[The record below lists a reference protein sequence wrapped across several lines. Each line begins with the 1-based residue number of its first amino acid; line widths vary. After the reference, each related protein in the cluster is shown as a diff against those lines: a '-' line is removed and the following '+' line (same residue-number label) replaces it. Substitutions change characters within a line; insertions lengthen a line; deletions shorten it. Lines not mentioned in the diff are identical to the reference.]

1 MNMGCVKSEIV
12 GLHLHGKERYNNEGV
27 ERKVVTRNYWARS
40 NRGRQGMG
48 REGERERE
56 RDRQT
61 DRQTLR
67 FIKVL
72 YRIYMAF
79 LFVSIAC

>member
-27 ERKVVTRNYWARS
+27 QRKVVTRNYWARS
-40 NRGRQGMG
+40 NRGRRGVG
-48 REGERERE
+48 RERERE
-56 RDRQT
+56 RQT

-79 LFVSIAC
+79 LFVSVAC